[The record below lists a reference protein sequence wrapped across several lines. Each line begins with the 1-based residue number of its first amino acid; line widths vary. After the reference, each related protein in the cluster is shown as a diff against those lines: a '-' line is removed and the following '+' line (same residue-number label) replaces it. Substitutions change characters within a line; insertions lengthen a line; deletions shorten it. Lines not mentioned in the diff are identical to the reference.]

1 MTKKDEKIKQEKQIK
16 EKGKDGNKVLAK
28 IKEVLINIKT
38 IFPMLIG
45 KVFSKVTLSSI
56 KVGAMHIKLAKD
68 GRGTI
73 LVMFAIFV
81 ISFVFLGIGAI
92 TMLTLFLLLI
102 TLYFFRDPDRV
113 LPEKKNIVISP
124 CDGKILKIETTSL
137 PEELGGKDT
146 REYNKISVFM
156 NINDVH
162 VQRMPVDCVVKQ
174 IEYIQG
180 AFINA
185 DLDKASKDNERN
197 IVLVERENGDNICIV
212 QIAGFIARRIVCHVE
227 KDEHCKIGEKYG
239 MIKFGSRIELYVP
252 KNYKIEV
259 LAGQRVVC
267 GETVVASFEK

>member
-1 MTKKDEKIKQEKQIK
+1 MTKIVKKDKKEKSAIINNCCSKIKNILLTIK
-16 EKGKDGNKVLAK
+16 K
-28 IKEVLINIKT
+28 IFPSLISKINIST
-38 IFPMLIG
+38 IKIG
-45 KVFSKVTLSSI
+45 ATKL
-56 KVGAMHIKLAKD
+56 KLAKD
-68 GRGTI
+68 GRNTI

-81 ISFVFLGIGAI
+81 ISFVFLGVGAT
-92 TMLTLFLLLI
+92 TMLTLFLLVL

-124 CDGKILKIETTSL
+124 CDGRILKIETSSL

-146 REYNKISVFM
+146 REYTKISVFM

-162 VQRMPVDCVVKQ
+162 VQRMPVDCIVKQ
-174 IEYIQG
+174 IEYIKG
-180 AFINA
+180 VFINA
-185 DLDKASKDNERN
+185 SLDKASKDNERN

-212 QIAGFIARRIVCHVE
+212 QIAGFIARRIVCNVE
-227 KDEHCKIGEKYG
+227 KEEHCKIGEKYG
-239 MIKFGSRIELYVP
+239 MIKFGSRIELYMP